1 VEILRCRSTRAGES
15 IMPAACMHVLAAAL
29 SLSLSFSL
37 TTLAGDFVLD
47 ATVAAAPS
55 FSSAAPEV

>member
-1 VEILRCRSTRAGES
+1 VEILRCRFTRAGES

-37 TTLAGDFVLD
+37 TTLAGGLASGTRFL
-47 ATVAAAPS
+47 P
-55 FSSAAPEV
+55 PRP